1 MMTTKFLLTLTLVA
15 LAGFT
20 LVACETMYGAG
31 RDIEHAGD
39 SVQDAA
45 KQ

>member
-1 MMTTKFLLTLTLVA
+1 MSKSHFLMTIILITMASFA
-15 LAGFT
+15 

-31 RDIEHAGD
+31 RDIEKAGD

-45 KQ
+45 TQ